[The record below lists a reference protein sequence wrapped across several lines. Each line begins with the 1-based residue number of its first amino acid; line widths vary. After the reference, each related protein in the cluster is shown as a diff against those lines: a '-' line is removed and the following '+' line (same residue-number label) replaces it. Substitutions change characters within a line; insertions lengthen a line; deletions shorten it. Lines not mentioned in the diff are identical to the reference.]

1 MACCVVFAG
10 VAMLIISAWRRCRG
24 QPMPETDQALR
35 WRLEVK
41 DGP

>member
-10 VAMLIISAWRRCRG
+10 VAMLIMSAWRRCRRRS
-24 QPMPETDQALR
+24 MPETDQALR

-41 DGP
+41 DGR